1 MLHYFSSPG
10 QYILPVV
17 LYNQVFYQVI
27 PLKVNIYE
35 GTVLFF
41 FLYSNRNTNPTQS
54 LDTFRFIADRKAQLS
69 LVVVPIASAC
79 VAIVSIAFGIGLYF
93 YTRRKY
99 VSQHIVSCY
108 RLCSQFLI
116 LCNLICSL
124 RIEVADFDFEEEDV
138 GNPESFSGRLRSSIV
153 QYWSGLKGQTPP
165 ANTSYQNITFD

>member
-1 MLHYFSSPG
+1 MQCFILANASCELPIKTNKCEVQLLHYFSSPG

-35 GTVLFF
+35 GITVFRARIKIWMI
-41 FLYSNRNTNPTQS
+41 YWTNST
-54 LDTFRFIADRKAQLS
+54 LADRKAQLS

-99 VSQHIVSCY
+99 VIIVSCY
-108 RLCSQFLI
+108 DCR
-116 LCNLICSL
+116 
-124 RIEVADFDFEEEDV
+124 V
-138 GNPESFSGRLRSSIV
+138 
-153 QYWSGLKGQTPP
+153 
-165 ANTSYQNITFD
+165 